1 MTFRSNAKVA
11 GRTAAVRTPHR
22 LIHVKRPRGRC
33 ITFAYME
40 FNVIAYAIGLLLISA
55 GVFEWTRRYRRGIAT
70 TKMPQ
75 PSPPDSGPN
84 LMTIRWRSSFDC
96 GHPVIDMQHR
106 ELFNISNE
114 LINSVLDRKPKIE
127 TEFMLHELI
136 EHIKDHFSTEED
148 VLVRTR
154 YPLLAEHRDIHRMLL
169 ERARDLQERYR
180 TGLLAVSDLVGFIA
194 YDVISTHIVKED
206 LKFALQDR

>member
-1 MTFRSNAKVA
+1 MKFD
-11 GRTAAVRTPHR
+11 
-22 LIHVKRPRGRC
+22 
-33 ITFAYME
+33 
-40 FNVIAYAIGLLLISA
+40 VIAYAIGLLLISA
-55 GVFEWTRRYRRGIAT
+55 GVFEWARRYRKGSAT
-70 TKMPQ
+70 AKLPQ
-75 PSPPDSGPN
+75 PGQPDPGAN
-84 LMTIRWRSSFDC
+84 LMMMRWSSSLDC
-96 GHPVIDMQHR
+96 GHPVIDIQHR

-114 LINSVLDRKPKIE
+114 LINSVLDRKPRIE

-154 YPLLAEHRDIHRMLL
+154 YPLLAEHRDLHRALL
-169 ERARDLQERYR
+169 ECARDLQERYR

-194 YDVISTHIVKED
+194 YDVISTHIVKDD

>member
-1 MTFRSNAKVA
+1 
-11 GRTAAVRTPHR
+11 
-22 LIHVKRPRGRC
+22 
-33 ITFAYME
+33 ME
-40 FNVIAYAIGLLLISA
+40 FSAIAYPIGLLLISA
-55 GVFEWTRRYRRGIAT
+55 GVFEWARRCRRGVAT

-75 PSPPDSGPN
+75 PSQPEPGAR
-84 LMTIRWRSSFDC
+84 LMMMRWRSSFDC

-106 ELFNISNE
+106 ELFNIAND
-114 LINSVLDRKPKIE
+114 LINSVLDRKPKLE

-148 VLVRTR
+148 VLARTR
-154 YPLLAEHRDIHRMLL
+154 YPLLAEHRDIHGVLL

-194 YDVISTHIVKED
+194 YDVISTHIVKD
-206 LKFALQDR
+206 DVKFALQDP